1 MGETIRKVAKSE
13 AVFLMKKKKER
24 KERIFLALAFL
35 SSSSFSLGTTWV
47 LAVKKW

>member
-1 MGETIRKVAKSE
+1 MGETIRKVAKKWGHISHE
-13 AVFLMKKKKER
+13 KKER

>member
-13 AVFLMKKKKER
+13 AIFLMKKKER